1 MVGECAKKIRIG
13 AIEECATVSNK
24 HMVYMPEPEVNMS
37 FETLQ
42 TSAILET
49 PYNQEKFY
57 CGIQPLC
64 NLHFLAVCF
73 GLRLFYLLY
82 EADF

>member
-1 MVGECAKKIRIG
+1 MVGECAKKFRIG
-13 AIEECATVSNK
+13 AIEECATVSNR

-49 PYNQEKFY
+49 PYNQ
-57 CGIQPLC
+57 
-64 NLHFLAVCF
+64 
-73 GLRLFYLLY
+73 
-82 EADF
+82 